1 MVLSFLD
8 GSDRDQNDKGDDM
21 SLYLKEGLL
30 IGMCC
35 LISACSS
42 TGHQS
47 GPVGSAG
54 PSREV
59 LETTRSG
66 GGDKAVPSN
75 LTPADLGALSAE
87 DTAKNSGV
95 GRLKPVPAPGST
107 VSSSLSDV
115 ASGPT
120 LAPEGAMEAEPVK
133 DPQMILDEALEF
145 CEASR
150 DFWSKGD
157 FDNAIASLDEAY
169 SLLLEAETKER
180 PRFIQQKEEIR
191 FVICKRMLEIY
202 ASQRTAVNGNHNAIP
217 TVMNE
222 HVEKEIKRFQG
233 PEKRFLLESYERAGR
248 FRPFILQAL
257 KDAGIPEELSWLPL
271 IESGFKVRALSRAR
285 ALGLWQFIPSTGY
298 KFGLTRDRWVDER
311 MDVSKSTHAA
321 IAYLKELHNI
331 FGDWSTVLAA
341 YNCGEFRVLRLIR
354 NQNINYLDDF
364 WDLFRQLPYETAR
377 YVPRFLAALHI
388 INNPEKFGVE
398 LDAPAEPLRYE
409 VVEVSKQVR
418 LADVAK
424 SLGVSKTEMQLLN
437 AELRYKVTPPKA
449 YELKVPEGK
458 RTTLVAKLDEIPA
471 YVPPRTYYTHHRVRR
486 GETLSHLADRYHTSI
501 RAIMDANNL
510 RRANYVRVGQRL
522 KIPARGKSR
531 TYVLAR
537 QAAEADSSKPLR
549 HRVKRGESLWL
560 LARAYNT
567 NIREIMRLNNMT
579 STRLHVGQVLVVRQ
593 GVDETALEG
602 TRSYQVKKGDSPY
615 RIATLHNMELE
626 RFLRINQL
634 TPRSKIYPG
643 QTLLVDAK

>member
-1 MVLSFLD
+1 
-8 GSDRDQNDKGDDM
+8 M
-21 SLYLKEGLL
+21 SSYLKKGLL
-30 IGMCC
+30 LCMVC
-35 LISACSS
+35 LVSACAS
-42 TGHQS
+42 TTHQADGIAPADPSDEVTETAES
-47 GPVGSAG
+47 GAAHKAS
-54 PSREV
+54 PSR
-59 LETTRSG
+59 
-66 GGDKAVPSN
+66 
-75 LTPADLGALSAE
+75 LTPVDLGALSAE
-87 DTAKNSGV
+87 DAVKDSGV
-95 GRLKPVPAPGST
+95 GTLGPVPALEA
-107 VSSSLSDV
+107 VSSPSV
-115 ASGPT
+115 TGPD
-120 LAPEGAMEAEPVK
+120 ANEGQREEEATR
-133 DPQMILDEALEF
+133 DPQMTLDEALEF

-150 DFWSKGD
+150 DFWIKGD

-169 SLLLEAETKER
+169 SLLLEADTKER

-233 PEKRFLLESYERAGR
+233 LERRFFIESYKRAGR
-248 FRPFILQAL
+248 FRPYIFDAL
-257 KDAGIPEELSWLPL
+257 KKAGIPEELSWLPL
-271 IESGFKVRALSRAR
+271 IESGFKLRALSRAR

-298 KFGLTRDRWVDER
+298 KFGLTRDQWVDER
-311 MDVSKSTHAA
+311 MDVAKSTQAA

-364 WDLFRQLPYETAR
+364 WDLFRQLPWETAR

-388 INNPEKFGVE
+388 INDPEKFGFE
-398 LDAPAEPLRYE
+398 LDSQEPPLQYE
-409 VVEVSKQVR
+409 VVEVSKQIR
-418 LADVAK
+418 LADVAE
-424 SLGVSKTEMQLLN
+424 SLGVSEADMQLLN

-449 YELKVPEGK
+449 YELKVPEGMG
-458 RTTLVAKLDEIPA
+458 TTLVAKLDEIPA
-471 YVPPRTYYTHHRVRR
+471 YVPPREYYAYHRVRR
-486 GETLSHLADRYHTSI
+486 GETLSHLAGRYGSSV
-501 RAIMDANNL
+501 RAIMEANNL

-549 HRVKRGESLWL
+549 HQVKRGESLWL

-593 GVDETALEG
+593 GMDETMLDG
-602 TRSYQVKKGDSPY
+602 TRSYRVKKGDSPY
-615 RIATLHNMELE
+615 QIATVHNMELE
-626 RFLRINQL
+626 RFLRINRL

>member
-1 MVLSFLD
+1 
-8 GSDRDQNDKGDDM
+8 M
-21 SLYLKEGLL
+21 SSYLKKGLL

-42 TGHQS
+42 TGRQS
-47 GPVGSAG
+47 GTVGSAG

-59 LETTRSG
+59 SETTRSVG
-66 GGDKAVPSN
+66 VDKAAPSN
-75 LTPADLGALSAE
+75 PTPADLGALSAE
-87 DTAKNSGV
+87 DAAKNSGV
-95 GRLKPVPAPGST
+95 GRLKPVPAPGNM
-107 VSSSLSDV
+107 VSSSLADMT
-115 ASGPT
+115 SGPR
-120 LAPEGAMEAEPVK
+120 LGQEGEMQEEITK

-169 SLLLEAETKER
+169 SLLLEADTKER
-180 PRFIQQKEEIR
+180 PRLIQQKEEIR

-233 PEKRFLLESYERAGR
+233 PERRFLLESYERAGR

-388 INNPEKFGVE
+388 INNPEKFGFE

-418 LADVAK
+418 LADVAQ

-458 RTTLVAKLDEIPA
+458 RSTLVAKLDEIPA